1 MKKIK
6 KKKIVLYFII
16 STLLISV
23 GSVGFSSWI
32 LSIENKES
40 NFSAN
45 INISEARNAT
55 AILDVNTSVESI
67 SSDGDTGNIENLNV
81 PLSGS
86 IIYSDD
92 INSEISKS
100 KLSISVNALSDVNNP
115 SSIDSNKVEIK
126 TTDTDTDSFGRT
138 NGEEYTYFEVSDK
151 EVSVS
156 ELTLDNTFNVSG
168 YSKLNLS
175 LEGFSLEYGSYFNY
189 QNPETFYNEKIIK
202 AKNIYLSNKNDD
214 SLNTYLNIINKAK
227 NELHTFFRK
236 FDGQTLNIMVS
247 LVSNSSN

>member
-1 MKKIK
+1 MKKFK

-32 LSIENKES
+32 LSIEKKES

-45 INISEARNAT
+45 INISEAWNAT

-67 SSDGDTGNIENLNV
+67 SSDGDTGNIENLKV

-92 INSEISKS
+92 INTEISNS

-115 SSIDSNKVEIK
+115 SGTDLNKVEIK
-126 TTDTDTDSFGRT
+126 TTDTDSFGRT

-168 YSKLNLS
+168 YSKFNLS

-189 QNPETFYNEKIIK
+189 ENPETFYNNKIEE
-202 AKNIYLSNKNDD
+202 AKKTYLNNRNDNN
-214 SLNTYLNIINKAK
+214 LNTYLKIINEAK
-227 NELHTFFRK
+227 NELKTFYRK
-236 FDGQTLNIMVS
+236 LDGQTLNIMVS

>member
-1 MKKIK
+1 MKKFK

-32 LSIENKES
+32 LSIEDKES

-67 SSDGDTGNIENLNV
+67 SSDGDTGNIENLKV
-81 PLSGS
+81 PLSGF

-92 INSEISKS
+92 INTEISNS

-126 TTDTDTDSFGRT
+126 TTDTDSFGRT
-138 NGEEYTYFEVSDK
+138 NDIYTYFEVSDK

-168 YSKLNLS
+168 YSKFNLS

-189 QNPETFYNEKIIK
+189 ENPETFYNNKIEE
-202 AKNIYLSNKNDD
+202 AKKTYLNNRNDNN
-214 SLNTYLNIINKAK
+214 LNTYLKIINEAK
-227 NELHTFFRK
+227 NELKTFYRK
-236 FDGQTLNIMVS
+236 LDGQTLNIMVS
-247 LVSNSSN
+247 LVNNSSN

>member
-1 MKKIK
+1 MKKFK

-32 LSIENKES
+32 LSIEKKES

-45 INISEARNAT
+45 INISEAWNAT

-67 SSDGDTGNIENLNV
+67 SSDGDTGNIENLKV

-92 INSEISKS
+92 INTEISNS

-115 SSIDSNKVEIK
+115 SGTDLKKVEIK
-126 TTDTDTDSFGRT
+126 TTDTDSFGRT

-168 YSKLNLS
+168 YSKFNLS

-189 QNPETFYNEKIIK
+189 ENPETFYNNKIEE
-202 AKNIYLSNKNDD
+202 AKKTYLNNRNDNN
-214 SLNTYLNIINKAK
+214 LNTYLKIINEAK
-227 NELHTFFRK
+227 NELKTFYRK
-236 FDGQTLNIMVS
+236 LDGQTLNIMVS

>member
-1 MKKIK
+1 MMKKIK

-67 SSDGDTGNIENLNV
+67 SSDGDTGNIENLKV
-81 PLSGS
+81 PLSGF

-115 SSIDSNKVEIK
+115 SGIDSNKVEIK
-126 TTDTDTDSFGRT
+126 TTDTDSFGRT
-138 NGEEYTYFEVSDK
+138 NGDYTYFEVSDK

-168 YSKLNLS
+168 YSKFNLS

-189 QNPETFYNEKIIK
+189 ENPETFYNEKIEE
-202 AKNIYLSNKNDD
+202 AKKTYLNNRNDNN
-214 SLNTYLNIINKAK
+214 LNTYLNIINEAN
-227 NELHTFFRK
+227 NELNTFYNK
-236 FDGQTLNIMVS
+236 LDGQTLNIMVS

>member
-1 MKKIK
+1 MMKKFK

-32 LSIENKES
+32 LSIEKKES

-67 SSDGDTGNIENLNV
+67 SSDGDTGNIENLKV

-115 SSIDSNKVEIK
+115 SGTDLNKVKIK
-126 TTDTDTDSFGRT
+126 TTDTDSFGRT

-168 YSKLNLS
+168 YSKFNLS

-189 QNPETFYNEKIIK
+189 ENPEIFYKEKIEEAKKTYLNNRNDNNLNAYLKIINEANNELNTFYNE
-202 AKNIYLSNKNDD
+202 L
-214 SLNTYLNIINKAK
+214 
-227 NELHTFFRK
+227 
-236 FDGQTLNIMVS
+236 DGQTLNIMVS

>member
-1 MKKIK
+1 MKKFK

-32 LSIENKES
+32 LSIEKKES

-45 INISEARNAT
+45 INISEAWNAT

-67 SSDGDTGNIENLNV
+67 SSDGDTGNIENLKV

-92 INSEISKS
+92 INTEISNS

-115 SSIDSNKVEIK
+115 SGIDSNKVEIK
-126 TTDTDTDSFGRT
+126 TTDTFGRT
-138 NGEEYTYFEVSDK
+138 NGDYTYFEVSDK

-168 YSKLNLS
+168 YSKFNLS

-189 QNPETFYNEKIIK
+189 ENPETFYNNKIEEAKK
-202 AKNIYLSNKNDD
+202 AYLNNRNDNN
-214 SLNTYLNIINKAK
+214 LNTYLNIINEAK
-227 NELHTFFRK
+227 NELETFYGK
-236 FDGQTLNIMVS
+236 LDGQTLNIMVS

>member
-1 MKKIK
+1 MMKKFK

-32 LSIENKES
+32 LSIEDKES

-67 SSDGDTGNIENLNV
+67 SSDGDTGNIENLKV
-81 PLSGS
+81 PLSGF

-92 INSEISKS
+92 INTEISNS

-126 TTDTDTDSFGRT
+126 TTDTDSFGRT
-138 NGEEYTYFEVSDK
+138 NDIYTYFEVSDK

-168 YSKLNLS
+168 YSKFNLS

-189 QNPETFYNEKIIK
+189 ENPETFYNNKIEE
-202 AKNIYLSNKNDD
+202 AKKTYLNNRNDNN
-214 SLNTYLNIINKAK
+214 LNTYLKIINEAK
-227 NELHTFFRK
+227 NELKTFYRK
-236 FDGQTLNIMVS
+236 LDGQTLNIMVS
-247 LVSNSSN
+247 LVNNSSN